1 MPEALPELVLLI
13 AFLTSSKVVVMRG
26 KGGGERGGRTF
37 GWRSEVKIV
46 SDGGLWVN
54 RRRSR

>member
-26 KGGGERGGRTF
+26 KGGERGGRTF